1 MRPRLRTRSIPLAL
15 RAVAGWP
22 VSRWGVAAVAGVLTA
37 LVVGLPTAVI
47 PNPFFMRSVA
57 TPWWGW
63 PVLVATSALA
73 GVLLATYVRTG
84 GADRERI
91 RGDAGDAGDAG
102 DGTRDNARDG
112 SRLGTV
118 GGLLGFFAVGCP
130 VCNKL
135 VLLALGTSGAL
146 NVWQPVQPLL
156 AVASL
161 ALLAVATVRRLAGE
175 VACPVAPAPTA

>member
-1 MRPRLRTRSIPLAL
+1 MRSLPLAL

-22 VSRWGVAAVAGVLTA
+22 LSRWGVAAGAAVLTA
-37 LVVGLPTAVI
+37 FAVGLPTAVI
-47 PNPFFMRSVA
+47 PNPLFARSVA
-57 TPWWGW
+57 TPWWGY
-63 PVLVATSALA
+63 PVLAATAALA

-84 GADRERI
+84 RRREAI
-91 RGDAGDAGDAG
+91 RG
-102 DGTRDNARDG
+102 DG

-146 NVWQPVQPLL
+146 NIWQPVQPLL
-156 AVASL
+156 AVASP
-161 ALLAVATVRRLAGE
+161 ALLAVAVVRRLAGE
-175 VACPVAPAPTA
+175 VACPAVPAPSV

>member
-1 MRPRLRTRSIPLAL
+1 MRSLPPRSLPLAL

-22 VSRWGVAAVAGVLTA
+22 ASRWGVAAGAAVFTA
-37 LVVGLPTAVI
+37 LAVGLPTAVI
-47 PNPFFMRSVA
+47 PNPLFTRSVA
-57 TPWWGW
+57 TPWWGY
-63 PVLVATSALA
+63 PVLAVTAALA

-84 GADRERI
+84 RRQEAVRGEAI
-91 RGDAGDAGDAG
+91 RG
-102 DGTRDNARDG
+102 DG

-161 ALLAVATVRRLAGE
+161 ALLAVAVVRRLAGE
-175 VACPVAPAPTA
+175 VACPAPVPAPSA